1 MTTTWKSKALAGV
14 AVAAI
19 WGCGA
24 EPDPR
29 PEFLSWQAIFA
40 TLTTQEGIALDEEA
54 AWDLQRQALDRC
66 WSREP
71 LLMCVSPAP
80 PWQLGFLHARAVPAD
95 IEAAWARGEL
105 ISSNEAMNRLVEEF
119 HVIEVR
125 PSYGAG
131 TYEIELAPTAMADG
145 ARYSSWGG
153 RTLMRM
159 DRLAE
164 RVNQEVD
171 GLEVETMTPLTP
183 GTLDELTWSQKSSA
197 REIRWGWM
205 ETRQF
210 ELTVW
215 DCRISDDSEA
225 DVSLEISGAAPSYA
239 VTDACLERIEEG
251 RYPL

>member
-119 HVIEVR
+119 QMTDVR
-125 PSYGAG
+125 PFDNG
-131 TYEIELAPTAMADG
+131 TYEIELAPSAVADG
-145 ARYSSWGG
+145 YRYSSWGG
-153 RTLMRM
+153 RTFLRM

-164 RVNQEVD
+164 RLNQEVD
-171 GLEVETMTPLTP
+171 GLEVETMIPLTP
-183 GTLDELTWSQKSSA
+183 GTLDELSSSQKSSG
-197 REIRWGWM
+197 REVRWGWM

-210 ELTVW
+210 ELTIW
-215 DCRISDDSEA
+215 DCRVPDDPEA
-225 DVSLEISGAAPSYA
+225 EVSLEISGAAPSYG
-239 VTDACLERIEEG
+239 VIDACLARIEEG
-251 RYPL
+251 TYPL